1 MHIAFISLPEHGGY
15 VPTFQLT
22 RRLMALGHRVT
33 YFGPVDFEQRVL
45 SQGFEYVTLYREDLA
60 ADEMDEDAPPQ
71 GLIATLRRMR
81 ERMRRKAMRPGSWR
95 ALEGVADNELAAT
108 IRQHAVDLVL
118 LDGLFDYVVPLV
130 AASGVPYRMYLTELS
145 GADKRRVPPTFSRLI
160 PGGATAAAM
169 FRIRL
174 MWGVQFVRY
183 AARSLRRRTMRL
195 LWENVLGFG
204 IPGPPK
210 TLVKRVDRTLEES
223 ARRAGLKKH
232 FWEYGWRWWEQ
243 ADVVLCPAA
252 FDFPEARDGRR
263 YAGPCIDLERTDWA
277 FPWDELEARRAG
289 RRIVLVSLGT
299 HAAMYGGTTPAF
311 LRKVF
316 ALASGCPDLFFV
328 VALGKGRAIESV
340 GDAPENVMASSF
352 IPQLG
357 LLQRASLMITNGG
370 LGTVKECIWFRVPMI
385 VAPCK
390 FDQPGNAARVVRHGL
405 GRRVDVDRVSVAQ
418 LRTAVEACLGDAR
431 IGRNLAAMSATFR
444 TSDEQERWIAEMLA
458 SLCADPSEIRED
470 AVADGELQALQ
481 CR

>member
-45 SQGFEYVTLYREDLA
+45 SQGFDYVTLYREDLA
-60 ADEMDEDAPPQ
+60 ENEMDEDAPPQ

-81 ERMRRKAMRPGSWR
+81 EQMRRKAMRPGSWR

-108 IRQHAVDLVL
+108 LRQHSVDLLL

-130 AASGVPYRMYLTELS
+130 AASGIPYRMYLTELS
-145 GADKRRVPPTFSRLI
+145 GADRRRVPPTFSGVI
-160 PGGATAAAM
+160 PADGAVAES

-174 MWGVQFVRY
+174 TWGVQFLRY
-183 AARSLRRRTMRL
+183 AARWLRRRTMRL

-210 TLVKRVDRTLEES
+210 TLTRRVESRLKDS

-232 FWEYGWRWWEQ
+232 FWEYGWRWWAQ

-252 FDFPEARDGRR
+252 FDFPEARNGRR
-263 YAGPCIDLERTDWA
+263 YAGPCIDLERTDWS
-277 FPWDELEARRAG
+277 FPWDELEARRAD

-299 HAAMYGGTTPAF
+299 HAAMYGGTTPDF
-311 LRKVF
+311 LRKIF
-316 ALASGCPDLFFV
+316 GLAAKCPNLFFV
-328 VALGKGRAIESV
+328 VALGKGRTIESV

-385 VAPCK
+385 VAPCR

-405 GRRVDVDRVSVAQ
+405 GRRVDVNRVSIEQ
-418 LRTAVEACLGDAR
+418 LRTAVETCLGDAQ
-431 IGRNLAAMSATFR
+431 IEKNLAAMSAAFR
-444 TSDEQERWIAEMLA
+444 TSDEQERWIADMLSTVA
-458 SLCADPSEIRED
+458 AEPSEIRED
-470 AVADGELQALQ
+470 AVADGKRQALHYQ
-481 CR
+481 